1 MARITKFKLRDSRA
15 DSTLQKASTQGKQ
28 RRSRR
33 GRRRRR
39 RSPAEAAETGLAAF
53 RDLPDLFRGSGKL
66 PWVSATSPSPARV
79 GTRAWSLEAGLAGT
93 AVPSPRLEGGEPGPR
108 AAGRGGPVTR
118 GLRRPLPAAP

>member
-1 MARITKFKLRDSRA
+1 MARITKFKRRDSRA
-15 DSTLQKASTQGKQ
+15 DSTLQKASTPGKQ

-33 GRRRRR
+33 GRP

-79 GTRAWSLEAGLAGT
+79 GARAWSLEAGLAGT
-93 AVPSPRLEGGEPGPR
+93 AVPSPRLEAGEPGPR